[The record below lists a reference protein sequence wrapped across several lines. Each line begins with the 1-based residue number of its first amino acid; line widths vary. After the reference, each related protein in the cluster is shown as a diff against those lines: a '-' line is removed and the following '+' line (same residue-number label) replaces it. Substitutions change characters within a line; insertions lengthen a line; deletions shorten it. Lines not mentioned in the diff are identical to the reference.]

1 MPARLRGH
9 GPRQRWKFRA
19 KLIKFSVNI
28 MKIAVTRLHKLNLHA
43 TDGEIG
49 SAVDTY
55 FDDEGWAL
63 RYLVVAT
70 GPLIFGRRVLLSPAS
85 VSKIDA
91 DHRKLWVDLTVEQ
104 IKGSPDIDTRKPVS
118 RQEEERFLT
127 YYDLMPYWSGPDI
140 WASSAYARGLP
151 RLGNPP
157 EEVEPTPEEEA
168 HARIADPQG
177 EHDRSHLR
185 SANEVR
191 GYRAT
196 ATDGDVGHL
205 EDFFVEEDTWRLRYA
220 LLDTGGLLSG
230 KQVLVPCDRVGSI
243 SWTERQILISV
254 PKEAVE
260 SAPDFDP
267 RSQLTREV
275 EDVVER
281 HYLDR

>member
-1 MPARLRGH
+1 M
-9 GPRQRWKFRA
+9 
-19 KLIKFSVNI
+19 N
-28 MKIAVTRLHKLNLHA
+28 IAVTRLHKLTLHA

-49 SAVDTY
+49 SVIDTY
-55 FDDEGWAL
+55 FDDDGWAI

-85 VSKIDA
+85 ISKIDP
-91 DHRKLWVDLTVEQ
+91 DHRQLWVDLTVEQ

-140 WASSAYARGLP
+140 WASSACASGLP

-157 EEVEPTPEEEA
+157 EDVEPRPEEAERA
-168 HARIADPQG
+168 TISDPQG
-177 EHDRSHLR
+177 EHGNSHLR

-196 ATDGDVGHL
+196 ARDADAGHL
-205 EDFFVEEDTWRLRYA
+205 EDFIVEEGTWRLRYA
-220 LLDTGGLLSG
+220 LFDTGGLLSG
-230 KQVLVPCDRVGSI
+230 KQVLVPCDRITSI
-243 SWTERQILISV
+243 SWTERQIMVQAKKKDLD
-254 PKEAVE
+254 

-267 RSQLTREV
+267 RSSLTPET
-275 EDVVER
+275 EDVVLR
-281 HYLDR
+281 HFADR

>member
-1 MPARLRGH
+1 
-9 GPRQRWKFRA
+9 
-19 KLIKFSVNI
+19 
-28 MKIAVTRLHKLNLHA
+28 MKIATTRLHKLNLHA

-70 GPLIFGRRVLLSPAS
+70 GPLVFGRRVLLSPAS
-85 VSKIDA
+85 ITKIDP
-91 DHRKLWVDLTVEQ
+91 DHRLLWVDLTVEQ

-151 RLGNPP
+151 RLGSPREDQESVP
-157 EEVEPTPEEEA
+157 DE
-168 HARIADPQG
+168 
-177 EHDRSHLR
+177 DRGAVDKESHESTSHLR

-191 GYRAT
+191 GYKAT
-196 ATDGDVGHL
+196 CSDGDLGHL

-220 LLDTGGLLSG
+220 LIDTGGLLSG
-230 KQVLVPCDRVGSI
+230 KQVLIPCDRVETI
-243 SWTERQILISV
+243 SWTERQILISAA
-254 PKEAVE
+254 KEMVE
-260 SAPDFDP
+260 NAPELDP
-267 RSQLTREV
+267 RSALTPET

-281 HYLDR
+281 YFAG

>member
-1 MPARLRGH
+1 
-9 GPRQRWKFRA
+9 
-19 KLIKFSVNI
+19 
-28 MKIAVTRLHKLNLHA
+28 MKVALTRLHKLSLHA

-49 SAVDTY
+49 SAIDTY
-55 FDDEGWAL
+55 FDDEGWTL

-85 VSKIDA
+85 ITKIDP
-91 DHRKLWVDLTVEQ
+91 DHRQIWVDLTVDQ

-151 RLGNPP
+151 RLGTPP
-157 EEVEPTPEEEA
+157 EEAEPTPEAEEKA
-168 HARIADPQG
+168 AIS
-177 EHDRSHLR
+177 DREDRERDRESSHLR

-191 GYRAT
+191 GYKVT
-196 ATDGDVGHL
+196 GTDADWGHL

-220 LLDTGGLLSG
+220 LIDTGGLLSG
-230 KQVLVPCDRVGSI
+230 KQTLIPCDRVNSI
-243 SWTERQILISV
+243 SWTERQIMISAT
-254 PKEAVE
+254 KEE
-260 SAPDFDP
+260 LDKAPDFDP
-267 RSQLTREV
+267 RSALTPEV

-281 HYLDR
+281 HFAPR